1 MNQKGEEAAKH
12 NNLFFNMTYVEDID
26 LSAVSDDATRQN
38 LITQIAQYGQ
48 IPAQL
53 LLKPHPVRYS
63 REQALALALP
73 SVHAQCSSL
82 LPALVPQIVLHTRHK
97 SPIASVLI
105 ADDHITLLD
114 SVGRCSC
121 HALDA
126 TACDESN
133 FPFTFTI
140 NDKHTKR
147 VASGLT
153 VALFA
158 ERDE

>member
-63 REQALALALP
+63 REQVLALALSSSFPKSSSARGTSPP
-73 SVHAQCSSL
+73 S
-82 LPALVPQIVLHTRHK
+82 P
-97 SPIASVLI
+97 
-105 ADDHITLLD
+105 
-114 SVGRCSC
+114 
-121 HALDA
+121 
-126 TACDESN
+126 
-133 FPFTFTI
+133 PF
-140 NDKHTKR
+140 
-147 VASGLT
+147 
-153 VALFA
+153 
-158 ERDE
+158 

>member
-63 REQALALALP
+63 REQVLALALS

-82 LPALVPQIVLHTRHK
+82 PPALVPQIVLRTRHK

-121 HALDA
+121 HALDV
-126 TACDESN
+126 TACDKSN